1 MSVGVG
7 AGLPPA
13 SSTGCCG
20 RIPVCRGSFMR
31 WSSTGG
37 GESEKPGSAS
47 TSDADSGSEP
57 SSRMSGV
64 SRETAP
70 PSISTEAS
78 RPVAATA
85 RSSEL
90 SIGGVATT
98 GSGNSSEA
106 EVWTGGAGAGVR
118 SGAGRWV
125 TTRTVESGSVGQPM
139 PCDDL
144 GSPVLFSGHPR
155 ARLTNPLTSRVFRAG
170 IPLQHV
176 RPQYSPQSWGG
187 PVHRR
192 RVDECAKALPRA
204 WSIRLPRHPVP
215 PLRTTPSSPA

>member
-1 MSVGVG
+1 
-7 AGLPPA
+7 
-13 SSTGCCG
+13 
-20 RIPVCRGSFMR
+20 MR

-37 GESEKPGSAS
+37 GESEEPGSAS

-57 SSRMSGV
+57 SSRIRGV
-64 SRETAP
+64 SRETEP
-70 PSISTEAS
+70 PSVSPSTS

-85 RSSEL
+85 RSPEL
-90 SIGGVATT
+90 SIGGVATI
-98 GSGNSSEA
+98 GPGDSPGE

-118 SGAGRWV
+118 SGAGSWV

-176 RPQYSPQSWGG
+176 RPQYSPQSWGW

-192 RVDECAKALPRA
+192 RVDEYDKALRRA
-204 WSIRLPRHPVP
+204 SSNRALRRPVP
-215 PLRTTPSSPA
+215 PLQTPLSSPA